1 MDYYLNINNT
11 VERLTEEWIKYG
23 KIIVAYDFDDTVY
36 DFHKKGRTYNDVIAL
51 LQECKKY
58 GAYFIVFTA
67 CGKEEEYKISEYL
80 NANKIPFDKIND
92 NIDFIKFTGR
102 KVYYNIMLDDRAGLQ
117 SAYIALSETLNNI
130 KQFKGEQ

>member
-1 MDYYLNINNT
+1 MDYYLSVNNAI
-11 VERLTEEWIKYG
+11 ERLTDEWLKYG
-23 KIIVAYDFDDTVY
+23 SIIIAYDFDDTVY
-36 DFHKKGRTYNDVIAL
+36 DFHKKGKSYNDVISL
-51 LQECKKY
+51 LQECNKY

-67 CGKEEEYKISEYL
+67 CGKDEEDKISKYL

-117 SAYIALSETLNNI
+117 SAYLTLSETLNNI
-130 KQFKGEQ
+130 KQIKGDR